1 MHWGKCSAS
10 SAEPSSGAQSLGFR
24 ACHFGLRVQAL
35 LIYGL
40 FPGEV
45 LEGDLPPSLFG
56 VRRMVPFRIDR
67 VYIIPLGFLPFV
79 S

>member
-1 MHWGKCSAS
+1 MRQRPGPVTQLLLLS
-10 SAEPSSGAQSLGFR
+10 S
-24 ACHFGLRVQAL
+24 RVQAL